1 MRKWFLNWLNA
12 RGLFTFTQYAEVL
25 EDRGALREY
34 AHHLERCINGMPDP
48 AKPIIVIGQ
57 RTSVRDIRLQHG
69 QQVIVSPY
77 ARFTNIQNV
86 MTLPSASKERKH
98 END

>member
-12 RGLFTFTQYAEVL
+12 RGLFTFSQYAEVL

-34 AHHLERCINGMPDP
+34 AHHLERCINGMQDH
-48 AKPIIVIGQ
+48 AKPIIVIGKN
-57 RTSVRDIRLQHG
+57 TMVRDVSLQHG

-77 ARFTNIQNV
+77 AKFTHISNV
-86 MTLPSASKERKH
+86 YTKPAAKEGAQQG
-98 END
+98 